1 MDDGNIYL
9 QDMECTDVVENDKYE
24 IHVYEE
30 EQIQDKIRL
39 NLAWKNGK
47 LYIQNLENYD
57 VLFEGAEAGCE
68 MIDDTKPDID
78 M

>member
-1 MDDGNIYL
+1 MKMTAWLIRRFVKDYENKNQTAYQRMDDGNIYL

-30 EQIQDKIRL
+30 EQTQDKIRL

-47 LYIQNLENYD
+47 L
-57 VLFEGAEAGCE
+57 
-68 MIDDTKPDID
+68 
-78 M
+78 